1 MEDGQNSLDASAV
14 ATALRRGSVPEGLA
28 AKRGYGRGLVVLYV
42 EHGVE
47 FCNLQQVLN
56 SFSQMQ
62 QLQLAALVADGCESG
77 DQFAYARAVNVVHLA
92 QVQQDLLLPFC
103 QQFLDAVAQ
112 HRAAFALERPDGLA
126 TGHHVGPHAARS
138 HQRRVRLGPPK
149 LPRRACPPS
158 ETMWKLSWHFP
169 LGHCNIIS
177 KQTSRTL
184 PPNLHAPFPHQ
195 PSRPAT
201 SLD

>member
-77 DQFAYARAVNVVHLA
+77 DQGLRMLLGGRAS
-92 QVQQDLLLPFC
+92 
-103 QQFLDAVAQ
+103 
-112 HRAAFALERPDGLA
+112 ALTGL
-126 TGHHVGPHAARS
+126 
-138 HQRRVRLGPPK
+138 
-149 LPRRACPPS
+149 
-158 ETMWKLSWHFP
+158 E
-169 LGHCNIIS
+169 
-177 KQTSRTL
+177 KQTVTQNARNTSSRIGRKIYLTTAAL
-184 PPNLHAPFPHQ
+184 
-195 PSRPAT
+195 SRYTPDTQGEAER
-201 SLD
+201 SC